1 MTVHLAPELE
11 QKLQHFAAQAE
22 RTPDELAREAVEN
35 YIHYKERYVAAV
47 HEGIA
52 AADRGELHD
61 HDEVM
66 AMMDEIIANG

>member
-1 MTVHLAPELE
+1 MTVHLAPEIE
-11 QKLQHFAAQAE
+11 QQLQHLAARVE
-22 RTPDELAREAVEN
+22 RTPDDLAQEAVEN
-35 YIHYKERYVAAV
+35 YIHYRKHFVTAV
-47 HEGIA
+47 HEGLA

>member
-1 MTVHLAPELE
+1 MTVHLAPEIE
-11 QKLQHFAAQAE
+11 QQLQHLAARAE
-22 RTPDELAREAVEN
+22 RTPDELAQEAVEN
-35 YIHYKERYVAAV
+35 YILYKKNFAVSV

-61 HDEVM
+61 HNEVM

>member
-1 MTVHLAPELE
+1 MTVHLAPEIE
-11 QKLQHFAAQAE
+11 QQLQHLAAQVE
-22 RTPDELAREAVEN
+22 RTPDELAQEAVEN
-35 YIHYKERYVAAV
+35 YIHYRNHLVAAI
-47 HEGIA
+47 HEGLA